1 MRFHTTHHIYK
12 FAVRKKGVWKDFF
25 LREISNAAPTSNAIG
40 EYMIH
45 QLLLAEKWSYT
56 IYWLKTDPSN
66 VISEKKRTTN
76 FFGDVIGYMILFSD
90 KKPIPEMILVSRTKT
105 GQLVMILK
113 NNNWSIGDT
122 EKNK

>member
-1 MRFHTTHHIYK
+1 
-12 FAVRKKGVWKDFF
+12 
-25 LREISNAAPTSNAIG
+25 
-40 EYMIH
+40 MIH

-66 VISEKKRTTN
+66 VISEKKRTTK

-105 GQLVMILK
+105 GQLVMI
-113 NNNWSIGDT
+113 
-122 EKNK
+122 